1 MEISHRTS
9 DLEHHAS
16 FDLRVAIAKK
26 QGIHRLSNKW
36 QWFDHV
42 FFRWPFYLGMVYLSI
57 YYFCMA
63 RCQNDPTCE
72 WLLWAASI
80 QHVSKFWI
88 LIRMLLANGFLRSKY
103 HDSALN
109 GNQRSLWGAQ
119 DHKTNTS
126 HPYTSI
132 GILLEF
138 LKQHGYNATKNHYLF
153 NRDNKALIQCTYISL
168 LSSLDSQSF
177 INLSCLPNVLN
188 TSMMP
193 WCRYAASLAG
203 TINAQ
208 HRTTHLGP
216 QSHKNHKATGTCHSK
231 KKQNHEETKTTS
243 RHWLIRIIGTG
254 WFGSFTGWFGSLFDD
269 SIF

>member
-1 MEISHRTS
+1 
-9 DLEHHAS
+9 
-16 FDLRVAIAKK
+16 
-26 QGIHRLSNKW
+26 
-36 QWFDHV
+36 
-42 FFRWPFYLGMVYLSI
+42 
-57 YYFCMA
+57 MA

-126 HPYTSI
+126 HPNSWNNMATT
-132 GILLEF
+132 LL
-138 LKQHGYNATKNHYLF
+138 KNHYLF
-153 NRDNKALIQCTYISL
+153 NRENKALIQYLYIIVIIFGL
-168 LSSLDSQSF
+168 PKFYQHFLSS
-177 INLSCLPNVLN
+177 VLN

-193 WCRYAASLAG
+193 WCRYEASLAG

-208 HRTTHLGP
+208 HCTAHLGS
-216 QSHKNHKATGTCHSK
+216 QSHKNHKATGTCHSTK
-231 KKQNHEETKTTS
+231 NKTMDKQKQHP
-243 RHWLIRIIGTG
+243 GTG
-254 WFGSFTGWFGSLFDD
+254 WFGSLALVDSDHCLMIQFFSREKQQSFKRISVVYPSWFTRS
-269 SIF
+269 SVA